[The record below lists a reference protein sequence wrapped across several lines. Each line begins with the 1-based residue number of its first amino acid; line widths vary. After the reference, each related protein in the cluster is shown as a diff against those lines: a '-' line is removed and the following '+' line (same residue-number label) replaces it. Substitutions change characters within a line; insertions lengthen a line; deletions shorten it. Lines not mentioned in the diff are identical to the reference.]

1 MLLPIKH
8 ENMSA
13 RRLPVI
19 TLALIAINVVAF
31 LATHSTIEEQAPQLG
46 KARAHILLLAAAHPE
61 LKLRPEAQQL
71 VTSFEKDH
79 PSTWKKIQDPSH
91 DVVDPWDAK
100 MRLQQD
106 PEVLQEE
113 MDSLAQ
119 EYVTFSAA
127 SLTQQYAFVPAHPR
141 AITYL
146 TANFLHGGWL
156 HLIGNMWFLWLAG
169 FVLEDVWGR
178 PLYTVFYLVAGVA
191 ALQFHA
197 WTNPG
202 SLVPTLGASG
212 AVAALMG
219 AFLVRFPKMKI
230 RMAWLFAFRIIRF
243 NAPAYTLL
251 PLWLLLEVF
260 YGAAFGGSSGVAHW
274 AHVGGFAFGAVAAV
288 ALRYSGLEQKAN
300 QAVESKVSWTADPQ
314 IDQAH
319 ELIEQGQFD
328 AAGELLR
335 QHLAARSDSVDA
347 AILLCD
353 LYRKKNDTSA
363 FQQATAQLCALH
375 LKLREPEAAWQDYE
389 EFLNAGGTQLPANT
403 WMELGR
409 ALEEQQN
416 FERALSEYL
425 SLAENCA
432 SERAGLMAQLAAAR
446 LCLKRLNRPQDA
458 LQLFQAA
465 AASPVPHLD
474 LEVNI
479 QAGIK
484 EAKTAL
490 SGGTAKAK
498 AAGAGA

>member
-1 MLLPIKH
+1 
-8 ENMSA
+8 MSA
-13 RRLPVI
+13 RRLPVV
-19 TLALIAINVVAF
+19 TLALIAINVLVF
-31 LATHSTIEEQAPQLG
+31 LGTYSTIEEQAPQLG

-61 LKLRPEAQQL
+61 LKLTPEAEQL

-119 EYVTFSAA
+119 QYVTFSAA

-141 AITYL
+141 ALTYL

-178 PLYTVFYLVAGVA
+178 PLYTVFYLVAGAA

-274 AHVGGFAFGAVAAV
+274 AHVGGFAFGAIAAV

-300 QAVESKVSWTADPQ
+300 QAVESKVSWTADPA

-328 AAGELLR
+328 AAGELLK
-335 QHLAARSDSVDA
+335 QHLAAQADSVDA

-353 LYRKKNDTSA
+353 VYRKKNDASA

-403 WMELGR
+403 RMELGR

-484 EAKTAL
+484 EAQTAL
-490 SGGTAKAK
+490 SGGPAKAK

>member
-19 TLALIAINVVAF
+19 TLALIAINVLVF
-31 LATHSTIEEQAPQLG
+31 LGTYSTIEEQGPQLG

-61 LKLRPEAQQL
+61 LKLTPEAQQL
-71 VTSFEKDH
+71 VASFQKDH
-79 PSTWKKIQDPSH
+79 PSTWKKIQNPSH
-91 DVVDPWDAK
+91 EVVDPWDAK

-113 MDSLAQ
+113 MDSLAN
-119 EYVTFSAA
+119 EYTAESAA

-178 PLYTVFYLVAGVA
+178 PLYTAFYLVAGAA

-260 YGAAFGGSSGVAHW
+260 YGAAFGGAGGVAHW

-300 QAVESKVSWTADPQ
+300 QAVESKVSWTAGPQ

-319 ELIEQGQFD
+319 ELIEQGQFET
-328 AAGELLR
+328 AGDLLK
-335 QHLAARSDSVDA
+335 QHLAAQPASVDA

-353 LYRKKNDTSA
+353 VYRKKNDNAA

-403 WMELGR
+403 WLELGR
-409 ALEEQQN
+409 ALEGQQN
-416 FERALSEYL
+416 FERVLSEYL
-425 SLAENCA
+425 SLAENY
-432 SERAGLMAQLAAAR
+432 SSDRAGVMAQLAAAR
-446 LCLKRLNRPQDA
+446 LCLKRLSRPEDA
-458 LQLFQAA
+458 LRLFQAA

-484 EAKTAL
+484 EAQAAL
-490 SGGTAKAK
+490 SGGTKALG
-498 AAGAGA
+498 ASAGA

>member
-19 TLALIAINVVAF
+19 TLALIAINLMAF
-31 LATHSTIEEQAPQLG
+31 LATHSSIEEQAPQLG

-61 LKLRPEAQQL
+61 LKLTPEAQQL

-100 MRLQQD
+100 MRLQED

-119 EYVTFSAA
+119 QYVTLSAA

-178 PLYTVFYLVAGVA
+178 PLYTVFYLVAGAA

-260 YGAAFGGSSGVAHW
+260 YGAAFGGASGVAHW
-274 AHVGGFAFGAVAAV
+274 AHVGGFAFGAIAAV

-300 QAVESKVSWTADPQ
+300 RAVESKVSWTADPQ

-328 AAGELLR
+328 AAGELLK
-335 QHLAARSDSVDA
+335 QHLAAQPDSVDA

-353 LYRKKNDTSA
+353 VHRKKNDSTA
-363 FQQATAQLCALH
+363 LQQATAQLCALH
-375 LKLREPEAAWQDYE
+375 LKLREPEAAWKDYE

-425 SLAENCA
+425 SLAENCSSA
-432 SERAGLMAQLAAAR
+432 RAGLIARLAAAR
-446 LCLKRLNRPQDA
+446 LCLKRLSRPQDA

-484 EAKTAL
+484 EAQTAL